1 MKNLISRVDI
11 TINAA
16 SVGMSNEKH
25 NADSQRV
32 LADSRMAGTTKVHAT
47 YEKVALNLNGET
59 TTVVVNH
66 LEDPVFETDA
76 PIVLNIKTRSG
87 RILETPADLLD
98 VFQAIFGTS
107 KVTVKAPDGV
117 AKGLWQLLRKSV
129 LSANVDGGDFQ
140 SLEKDLRKL
149 TGQVRHSNLDKD
161 VKGELLKLIYASQ
174 KTGALRKLYAEL
186 KKLQKEAWS

>member
-11 TINAA
+11 IINAA
-16 SVGMSNEKH
+16 SADMFSEKQYAH
-25 NADSQRV
+25 SQH
-32 LADSRMAGTTKVHAT
+32 ATQQMAGTSKVHET
-47 YEKVALNLNGET
+47 TEKVSFNLNGET

-107 KVTVKAPDGV
+107 KVTVKTPDGV

-161 VKGELLKLIYASQ
+161 VKGELLRLVYASQ

>member
-11 TINAA
+11 IINAA
-16 SVGMSNEKH
+16 SADMFSEKQYAH
-25 NADSQRV
+25 SQH
-32 LADSRMAGTTKVHAT
+32 ATQQMAGTSKVHET
-47 YEKVALNLNGET
+47 TEKVSFNLNGEIT
-59 TTVVVNH
+59 SITVNH
-66 LEDPVFETDA
+66 LEDPCMDTMEPV
-76 PIVLNIKTRSG
+76 VLSIKTKAG
-87 RILETPADLLD
+87 RIMETPADLLD
-98 VFQAIFGTS
+98 VFQQIFG
-107 KVTVKAPDGV
+107 VTKASLKTPDGV

-161 VKGELLKLIYASQ
+161 VKGELLRLVYASQ

-186 KKLQKEAWS
+186 KNLQKEAWS